1 MKSIP
6 KPLYVLMVLA
16 MLFGM
21 LGMQPVKPVQAVSPD
36 VRISQAYGAGGNT
49 GATYTHDFIELYNSS
64 NTAINLTGWSVQ
76 YASATGTSWAVTALT
91 GSIPANSYYLI
102 QEGQGA
108 GGTTPLPTPD
118 VIGAIAMQ
126 GASNFKI
133 ALVNSITALS
143 GSCPTGVVDFL
154 GAGTATCSEGSVAP
168 GTTNT
173 TALVRKQSGCQDTD
187 QNGADFEVLTPTP
200 RNTASPTYVCPAADA
215 APTVTSTIPANSATM
230 VPLSSDISVTFSEPV
245 NAPVAAFT
253 LSCADSASHTFVRT
267 TTDDLTFT
275 LNPDADFAEGETC
288 TVNVVASQVT
298 DLDTMDPPDTMQ
310 ADYTFSFTAY
320 TADPPPAVLSTIP
333 TSNATGVAVADNL
346 SVTFSESVTLAPGA
360 VAISCAY
367 SGSHAV
373 AVETTDNITHTIN
386 PTVDFTQSEK
396 CTVTL
401 ESTLI
406 TDSAAQQME
415 ADYTWLFTTFYN
427 QDVPVPIA
435 VARAAGPSWVGTIEG
450 NVTLLPGLL
459 APKSFSIQDS
469 TGGMYVYPA
478 STATL
483 PPMALGDVVR
493 VKGTIKNYNTLL
505 EIDPV
510 ASVTWISSGTV
521 PDPLPVATNAVGPT
535 QGKLIVVEGTI
546 TFTTPPI
553 PPAPGTNFSFTI
565 NDGSGPVTVYVY
577 KLTGID
583 MRSYTSG
590 QRLRIIGISN
600 AYNTPQIQ
608 PRVQADVIDLTPPVV
623 SSTIP
628 STGASDVSPHKPISA
643 TFNKPMD
650 PDSFAGFTLT
660 ADSGA
665 TIVTGTSSYDSS
677 TRTFTFTPNAALVPN
692 TLYTA
697 TFPITVTDIY
707 GVPLAAPYVWSFT
720 TGDLDTIAPTITG
733 RMPIQDA
740 TNVSISTTV
749 SVTFSEELAASSLN
763 LDHFVLT
770 DATSAVVPATL
781 SYDPVTFTVTLTPV
795 SKLQYLSTY
804 TMKVTANTADLAGN
818 PLTAD
823 NSWNFTT
830 MEEPPMQAYFGDIH
844 NHTSISDGSGTP
856 AQALAA
862 GEAAGFDFMAISDHS
877 YAIDDAEWANTLAA
891 VNAATDADFVA
902 LRGFEYTQGA
912 EGHINVWNSE
922 RHAVRTNTGCTYC
935 DYTPNLENGTT
946 VQGFYDWLS
955 KATEYDSAGMVMQFN
970 HPGWINF
977 NDWFYHPEISGIA
990 RLEEIGNGNGTSYVF
1005 SESEFIRSLDY
1016 GWKVGATNNADTH
1029 STAWGTNT
1037 ENRTGTWMTELTKS
1051 NLLEALRE
1059 RRTFASEDKNFS
1071 LSMKANGYWMGS
1083 EIPNTGSISFKIN
1096 GMDGDGELATLVQVI
1111 TNQGVVVDS
1120 LAPNSSN
1127 FTWEPVITVTPGVH
1141 YYYVKVTQ
1149 TDGDKIVASPVW
1161 TMGTEDISITDLTI
1175 QPTIPTTHNPSLL
1188 SVRVTHRAGA
1198 TADVS
1203 VVLSI
1208 NGVQLGDPAIVTI
1221 TPNGDGYAF
1230 FSWQPTVVGPV
1241 TITAE
1246 IQGAPTGDN
1255 PDDNE
1260 KTLALNVTD
1269 ELLPLILIDAGH
1281 GNVNTTGN
1289 EMKPFIDDLSAHN
1302 YNVLKNLDALTAS
1315 DLNPEVVKL
1324 LMISAPETAY
1334 TPEELTAIADYVAAG
1349 GSLWLGGLAD
1359 YTGKVA
1365 WANTVAD
1372 RENAILAAI
1381 ETKTGQNVNMRMND
1395 DEVID
1400 GNTNNGYVFGVIFQN
1415 FPGAAST
1422 GIGVNVESVAT
1433 WSLNSLRG
1441 RTVSEPLT
1449 ASTPG
1454 VQIVMQGDMDLGCTA
1469 DTWKNPFHTSNTDAD
1484 SQNDAYLYNPTWS
1497 CTASTVPAGAIPL
1510 PAAAVTDLEG
1520 TPGRIMLYGD
1530 SNDPF
1535 TIFAYTAGDGKQNE
1549 LFNLQSIMWLLGE
1562 PLTKSTI
1569 AEVRTQ
1575 AVEDVPDKLDQMVWV
1590 EGTITAAYGEFFNVL
1605 YVQDETGGITVH
1617 APAGDIDA
1625 TTFTRGTKVRVI
1637 GTIGIYNGDTE
1648 IEFFEAEMVQVL
1660 APSTGEPV
1668 GLPLT
1673 TQQATLESN
1682 EGWLTTISGVVVAKP
1697 GLDTL
1702 MVDDGSGP
1710 IRVFV
1715 DGYNGSFD
1723 DIQVNDLV
1731 RVTGLVS
1738 EDGLGSRIRIRNYK
1752 LHTGLPDDVA
1762 IIGSDFLTVTNV
1774 DLLRSTDPLTLEAS
1788 ATAVPGSL
1796 AAGFTLVLDPAV
1808 EYYYFDTDVI
1818 TSNRPLANGSYPFYM
1833 TANPG
1838 AEFFAYWAGRGVVD
1852 GATGWQGLMWQIIN
1866 GDAPM
1871 FFLKVEGENFS
1882 LIDGLQGEPN
1892 PLRVNGGYY
1901 LGDYTFAGNVADAFG
1916 LTDEI
1921 SLDITFVAPLAVT
1934 EVELTQSTDLTTW
1947 TPVEGTLADSY
1958 TMNLDATVEYYYLDA
1973 VSVTS
1978 NRPLADGS
1986 YPFYMT
1992 TNPGAGFF
2000 AYWADRGVVAGA
2012 TGWQGLMWQIINGD
2026 APMFYLKVE
2035 GTSFT
2040 LIDGLQGEPNP
2051 LRVNGGYYLG
2061 LYGFT
2066 GVVVDAFGFGDQLIV
2081 SMLFNDIPVAEDQA
2095 VTTPEDTAIDITL
2108 AATDMEGEA
2117 LVYAIVDQPAH
2128 GSVSLVGNIATYTPA
2143 LNFVGE
2149 DSFTFTANDGI
2160 VNSNIAT
2167 VTITVT
2173 PINDDPIAVDDAYDV
2188 DEDGVLTVAAPGVM
2202 ANDIEVD
2209 TDNMVVVLLTNVNH
2223 GSLVLLGNGSFT
2235 YTPDPDFNG
2244 TDSFE
2249 YRLVTYPGIEDAWT
2263 DDAIVTITV
2272 NPINDAPVATDQNVT
2287 TAEDTAKDITLTG
2300 TDIDGD
2306 TLTFAIVDQPA
2317 HGDVVL
2323 AGSVATYTPDADFNG
2338 EDSFTFTAND
2348 GTVDSEMAVVSITVT
2363 PVNDAPVAVADAY
2376 TTDEDTVLTV
2386 LVADGVLDND
2396 SDVDGDTLTAILV
2409 SDVSHGTLAL
2419 AADGS
2424 FVYTSAENYF
2434 GDDSFT
2440 YKASDGTLESN
2451 TVTVT
2456 LTITPVNDW
2465 VVANDDEYETMAGVT
2480 LDVAAPGVLTNDELL
2495 DPNETVTL
2503 QVLVQP
2509 AGGTLTLNADG
2520 SFTYVPNAGFFG
2532 VDTFEYQLNSTV
2544 MLQGAFS
2551 DTATVTITVTARQI
2565 FLPLI
2570 LR

>member
-1 MKSIP
+1 MQRKSRLTLVMMAILLAFGTMGIQP
-6 KPLYVLMVLA
+6 AKPVLA
-16 MLFGM
+16 AN
-21 LGMQPVKPVQAVSPD
+21 PI
-36 VRISQAYGAGGNT
+36 RISQAYGGGGNS
-49 GATYTHDFIELYNSS
+49 GATYTNDFIELYNSS
-64 NTAINLTGWSVQ
+64 NTPVNLAGWSVQ
-76 YASATGTSWAVTALT
+76 YTSATGTTWQVTPLT

-102 QEGQGA
+102 QEAAGT

-118 VIGAIAMQ
+118 ATGAIMM
-126 GASNFKI
+126 GASNFKV
-133 ALVNSITALS
+133 ALANSTTAFTTA
-143 GSCPTGVVDFL
+143 CPTGAVDFV
-154 GAGTATCSEGSVAP
+154 GAGTANCYEGAAAAPAP
-168 GTTNT
+168 GNT
-173 TALVRKQSGCQDTD
+173 TAAIRRESGCKDTD
-187 QNGADFEVLTPTP
+187 YNLADFQALPPTP
-200 RNTASPTYVCPAADA
+200 RNTASPAYVCPVGDV
-215 APTVTSTIPANSATM
+215 APTVTSTNPADSATM
-230 VPLSSDISVTFSEPV
+230 VPLTSDISVTFSEPV
-245 NAPVAAFT
+245 NAPDAAFT
-253 LSCADSASHTFVRT
+253 LSCSASGSHTFVRT

-288 TVNVVASQVT
+288 LATVLASQVT
-298 DLDTMDPPDTMQ
+298 DLDTNDPPDNMQ
-310 ADYTFSFTAY
+310 ANYSFSFNTYA
-320 TADPPPAVLSTIP
+320 ADPSPTVISTIP

-346 SVTFSESVTLAPGA
+346 SVTFSESVTLAEGA

-367 SGSHAV
+367 SSSHAV
-373 AVETTDNITHTIN
+373 VIETTGNITHTIN
-386 PTVDFTQSEK
+386 PNEDFAPSEE

-406 TDSAAQQME
+406 TDSTGQHMA
-415 ADYTWLFTTFYN
+415 ADYTWSFTTFYD

-435 VARAAGPSWVGTIEG
+435 VARAAGPLWIGTIEG

-459 APKSFSIQDS
+459 GPKSFSIQDS
-469 TGGMYVYPA
+469 TGGMYVYPS

-535 QGKLIVVEGTI
+535 QGKLIVVQGTI
-546 TFTTPPI
+546 NFTTT
-553 PPAPGTNFSFTI
+553 PPAPGTNFTFTI
-565 NDGSGPVTVYVY
+565 NDGSGPVTVYAY

-590 QRLRIIGISN
+590 QQVRIIGISS

-608 PRVQADVIDLTPPVV
+608 PRVQADIIDLSAPVV
-623 SSTIP
+623 SGTIP
-628 STGASDVSPHKPISA
+628 SSDAIGVSPHRPISA

-650 PDSFAGFTLT
+650 PDSFSGFTLT

-665 TIVTGTSSYDSS
+665 TTVTGMLGYDGS
-677 TRTFTFTPNAALVPN
+677 RFTFTPNAALAPN

-697 TFPITVTDIY
+697 TFPVTVTDIY

-720 TGDLDTIAPTITG
+720 TGELDIIAPTITDK
-733 RMPIQDA
+733 MPIPDA
-740 TNVSISTTV
+740 TGISVDTTV
-749 SVTFSEELAASSLN
+749 NVVFSEEIAVGSLN

-770 DATSAVVPATL
+770 NAASAVVPAAL

-804 TMKVTANTADLAGN
+804 TMKVTADTADLAGN
-818 PLTAD
+818 PLGAD
-823 NSWNFTT
+823 VSWNFTT
-830 MEEPPMQAYFGDIH
+830 MPEPPMQAYFGDLH

-891 VNAATDADFVA
+891 VDAATDSNFVA

-912 EGHINVWNSE
+912 EGHINVWNSV

-955 KATEYDSAGMVMQFN
+955 KATPYDSAGMVMQFN

-977 NDWFYHPEISGIA
+977 NDWFYHPEVSGVA
-990 RLEEIGNGNGTSYVF
+990 RLEEVGNGNGTSYVF
-1005 SESEFIRSLDY
+1005 SEGEFIRSLDY

-1037 ENRTGTWMTELTKS
+1037 ENRTGVWMPELTKS
-1051 NLLEALRE
+1051 SLLDALRE

-1083 EIPNTGSISFKIN
+1083 EIPNTGSISFKI
-1096 GMDGDGELATLVQVI
+1096 DGVDADGELATLVEVI

-1127 FTWEPVITVTPGVH
+1127 FTWEPVFSITQGVH

-1149 TDGDKIVASPVW
+1149 TDGDKIVSSPVW

-1175 QPTIPTTHNPSLL
+1175 QPTIPTTNNPSLL

-1203 VVLSI
+1203 VVLFI
-1208 NGVQLGDPAIVTI
+1208 NGVQLGDPATVTI
-1221 TPNGDGYAF
+1221 TPNGDSYAF
-1230 FSWQPTVVGPV
+1230 FSWQPIATGPV
-1241 TITAE
+1241 TIRAE
-1246 IQGAPTGDN
+1246 IQGTPTGDN
-1255 PDDNE
+1255 PDDNV
-1260 KTLALNVTD
+1260 KTLVLNVTD
-1269 ELLPLILIDAGH
+1269 ELLPLILIDASH
-1281 GNVNTTGN
+1281 GNLNTAGN
-1289 EMKPFIDDLSAHN
+1289 EMKPFINDLSAHK
-1302 YNVLKNLDALTAS
+1302 YNVLKNLDELTAA

-1324 LMISAPETAY
+1324 LMISAPELPY
-1334 TPEELTAIADYVAAG
+1334 TTDELSAIADYVAAG
-1349 GSLWLGGLAD
+1349 GSVWLGGLAD

-1365 WANTVAD
+1365 WANTVAN
-1372 RENAILAAI
+1372 RENAILDAI
-1381 ETKTGQNVNMRMND
+1381 ETRTGQNINMRMND

-1400 GNTNNGYVFGVIFQN
+1400 GNTNNGYVFGVIFQD

-1422 GIGVNVESVAT
+1422 GIGVNVESIST
-1433 WSLNSLRG
+1433 WSLSSLRG

-1484 SQNDAYLYNPTWS
+1484 SAGDAYLYNPTWS
-1497 CTASTVPAGAIPL
+1497 CTATSVPAGAIPL

-1562 PLTKSTI
+1562 PLTKSDI
-1569 AEVRTQ
+1569 ADVRTQ
-1575 AVEDVPDKLDQMVWV
+1575 AVEDVPDKLDKMVWV

-1625 TTFTRGTKVRVI
+1625 TTFTRGTKVRVV

-1660 APSTGEPV
+1660 EPSTGEPV

-1673 TQQATLESN
+1673 TQQTTLESN
-1682 EGWLTTISGVVVAKP
+1682 EGWLTTVNGVVVAKP
-1697 GLDTL
+1697 ALDTL

-1723 DIQVNDLV
+1723 DIQVTDLV

-1752 LHTGLPDDVA
+1752 FHTGLPDDVV
-1762 IIGSDFLTVTNV
+1762 IIGSDFLSVTNV
-1774 DLLRSTDPLTLEAS
+1774 DLLQSTDPLTLETT
-1788 ATAVPGSL
+1788 ATPIPGSL
-1796 AAGFTLVLDPAV
+1796 ATGFTMVLDPAV
-1808 EYYYFDTDVI
+1808 EWYYFDTDTI
-1818 TSNRPLANGSYPFYM
+1818 TSNRPLANGSYPFYLQGTTTEIFTLVVNGSDYFLRDTYANDGTPLRVQGNFPLGAYTYVGDVEDAFGLTDEVSLTITFVAPLAVTDVALVQSTDQSTWTPVDGNLAEGYAMNLDTTIEYYYLDAESVTSNRTLADGSYPFFM
-1833 TANPG
+1833 TGNPG
-1838 AEFFAYWAGRGVVD
+1838 AAFFAYWAERGVVE

-1871 FFLKVEGENFS
+1871 FFLKVEGTTFT
-1882 LIDGLQGEPN
+1882 LIDGLQGDPN

-1901 LGDYTFAGNVADAFG
+1901 PGLYTFSGAVE
-1916 LTDEI
+1916 DE
-1921 SLDITFVAPLAVT
+1921 
-1934 EVELTQSTDLTTW
+1934 
-1947 TPVEGTLADSY
+1947 
-1958 TMNLDATVEYYYLDA
+1958 
-1973 VSVTS
+1973 
-1978 NRPLADGS
+1978 
-1986 YPFYMT
+1986 
-1992 TNPGAGFF
+1992 
-2000 AYWADRGVVAGA
+2000 
-2012 TGWQGLMWQIINGD
+2012 
-2026 APMFYLKVE
+2026 
-2035 GTSFT
+2035 
-2040 LIDGLQGEPNP
+2040 
-2051 LRVNGGYYLG
+2051 
-2061 LYGFT
+2061 
-2066 GVVVDAFGFGDQLIV
+2066 FGFEDELDV
-2081 SMLFNDIPVAEDQA
+2081 SILFNDVPVAEDQA
-2095 VTTPEDTAIDITL
+2095 VTTPEDTPVDVTLTAVDILGDPLEFT
-2108 AATDMEGEA
+2108 
-2117 LVYAIVDQPAH
+2117 IVDQPMY
-2128 GSVSLVGNIATYTPA
+2128 GSVTLVG
-2143 LNFVGE
+2143 
-2149 DSFTFTANDGI
+2149 
-2160 VNSNIAT
+2160 
-2167 VTITVT
+2167 
-2173 PINDDPIAVDDAYDV
+2173 
-2188 DEDGVLTVAAPGVM
+2188 
-2202 ANDIEVD
+2202 
-2209 TDNMVVVLLTNVNH
+2209 
-2223 GSLVLLGNGSFT
+2223 
-2235 YTPDPDFNG
+2235 
-2244 TDSFE
+2244 
-2249 YRLVTYPGIEDAWT
+2249 
-2263 DDAIVTITV
+2263 
-2272 NPINDAPVATDQNVT
+2272 T
-2287 TAEDTAKDITLTG
+2287 T
-2300 TDIDGD
+2300 
-2306 TLTFAIVDQPA
+2306 
-2317 HGDVVL
+2317 
-2323 AGSVATYTPDADFNG
+2323 ATYTPDLNFNG
-2338 EDSFTFTAND
+2338 EDSFTFIAND
-2348 GTVDSEMAVVSITVT
+2348 GTIDSNLAVVTITVT
-2363 PVNDAPVAVADAY
+2363 SVNDAPVAVEDAYTVAEDGQKVVAAPGVLGNDTDPDGDMLTAVLVGTPETAHGYIALAQDGSFMYTPDANFNGEDSFIYKAFDGTAYSEETTVTITVTSINDAPVAVEDAY

-2386 LVADGVLDND
+2386 LVIDGVLAND
-2396 SDVDGDTLTAILV
+2396 TDVDGDTLTAVLV
-2409 SDVSHGTLAL
+2409 SDVSNGTLAL
-2419 AADGS
+2419 ADDGS
-2424 FVYTSAENYF
+2424 FVYTPNANYF
-2434 GDDSFT
+2434 GSDSFT
-2440 YKASDGTLESN
+2440 YKASDGTLESEP
-2451 TVTVT
+2451 VTVT
-2456 LTITPVNDW
+2456 ITVGLVNDW

-2480 LDVAAPGVLTNDELL
+2480 LEIAAPGVLVNDVLL

-2503 QVLVQP
+2503 EVLVQP
-2509 AGGTLTLNADG
+2509 AGGTVTLNNDG

-2544 MLQGAFS
+2544 LLNGEFS
-2551 DTATVTITVTARQI
+2551 DTAIVTIKVTPRQI